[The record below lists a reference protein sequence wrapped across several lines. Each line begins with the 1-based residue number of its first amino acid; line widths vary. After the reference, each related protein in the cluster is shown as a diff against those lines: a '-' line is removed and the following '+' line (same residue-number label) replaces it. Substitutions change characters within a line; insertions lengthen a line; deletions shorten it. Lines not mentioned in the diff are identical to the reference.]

1 MSELKEVV
9 HCRETHESELCVRIM
24 VGAVVKTEAA
34 ALLQQLSAEYP
45 LQAFDLGHLKRAK
58 KSPSGALEV
67 VVCTEAAYAATIPE
81 GIKAKLTDVHAVD
94 TYSEAPESRAEWER
108 WGTNWPIH
116 YRPSDL
122 ERNRQKG
129 FTATDSARAERFL
142 RLAEEDA
149 QAYSEKERRGG
160 VEATGMRGCVV
171 VNPLSDK
178 VITTSHAAFEHL
190 AKTYD
195 RQLLATH
202 PLYSAAML
210 CIYGVAECILGNM
223 PTTEPDALPPMPY
236 LCTGLEFVLCQE
248 PDLTTSMAIVH
259 SRIKSLTFRHAD
271 AVHGALVKNYRM
283 HDMRALNH
291 RFRVFTVTQNGE

>member
-1 MSELKEVV
+1 MGELKEVV

-24 VGAVVKTEAA
+24 VGAVVKKEAA

-58 KSPSGALEV
+58 KSTSGALEV
-67 VVCTEAAYAATIPE
+67 VVCTEAAYSATIPE

-108 WGTNWPIH
+108 WSANWPIH

-129 FTATDSARAERFL
+129 FTAADSARAEHFL
-142 RLAEEDA
+142 RLAEDDA
-149 QAYSEKERRGG
+149 QAYSEEERCAG
-160 VEATGMRGCVV
+160 VETTGMRGGVV

-178 VITTSHAAFEHL
+178 VITSSHAVFEHL

-210 CIYGVAECILGNM
+210 CIYGVGECILGNM

-259 SRIKSLTFRHAD
+259 SRIKCLTFKHAD
-271 AVHGALVKNYRM
+271 ALHGALVKNYRM

-291 RFRVFTVTQNGE
+291 RFRVFTVTEDGE